1 MTLLLNNRVAG
12 MNDEK
17 SFKSGG
23 LAISEQQLKKANKRA
38 RESLDLT
45 IFYKQHENK
54 SKGVRN
60 RDFVNA
66 MCLAYT
72 QDRFN
77 YLEFQAQLKIK
88 HNLTKNKLEDLASQ
102 VAYQRLI
109 EKIYNYKRD
118 ANELRRVE

>member
-1 MTLLLNNRVAG
+1 
-12 MNDEK
+12 
-17 SFKSGG
+17 
-23 LAISEQQLKKANKRA
+23 
-38 RESLDLT
+38 
-45 IFYKQHENK
+45 
-54 SKGVRN
+54 
-60 RDFVNA
+60 
-66 MCLAYT
+66 MCLAYN

-118 ANELRRVE
+118 ANELLRVE